1 MGFNEHGDSVGEEG
15 DGGQQKQD
23 RDEAD
28 VWCCS
33 CEGEISC
40 CLVLSKVLSV
50 HSNTDWSTLLVD
62 RVGTL
67 IEWWRRALY
76 ECFVDVH
83 CVGFSKSTELAS
95 HARHTRTTAHVLGSP
110 LHVGLEGHRLEEL
123 ATLSSFDVDLADT
136 TNFELIRMG
145 RFELWLVIETEYVG
159 GLGPWLEIIL

>member
-67 IEWWRRALY
+67 IEWWRRALN
-76 ECFVDVH
+76 ECFVNEH
-83 CVGFSKSTELAS
+83 CVGFSESAELAS
-95 HARHTRTTAHVLGSP
+95 HARHAWSTTNALGT
-110 LHVGLEGHRLEEL
+110 LFHIGLESHWLEEFT
-123 ATLSSFDVDLADT
+123 ALSCFDVDFTNT
-136 TNFELIRMG
+136 TNFELSWMG
-145 RFELWLVIETEYVG
+145 RFELWLVIETEDVG
-159 GLGPWLEIIL
+159 GLGPWIELVI